1 MYESGA
7 VGPLVGQARSCP
19 SPAVVTQVTP
29 LFVFLTPPPSSCFPA
44 PHSRLPTSS
53 LAKCGPETR
62 SLTSA
67 SHRVSSPQSSLW
79 KAFPWRCGCSRPL
92 LSPLTAMVA
101 MVVVVVLSQVCKT
114 MASLAL
120 RPENRQRVAG
130 EGGMAAL
137 CELVHVPTVASS
149 AASP

>member
-1 MYESGA
+1 M
-7 VGPLVGQARSCP
+7 
-19 SPAVVTQVTP
+19 
-29 LFVFLTPPPSSCFPA
+29 
-44 PHSRLPTSS
+44 
-53 LAKCGPETR
+53 
-62 SLTSA
+62 
-67 SHRVSSPQSSLW
+67 
-79 KAFPWRCGCSRPL
+79 

-137 CELVHVPTVASS
+137 CELVHVPTVTSS
-149 AASP
+149 AASPLKA